1 MTLQD
6 KHLKIGLLLIL
17 MLVTAW
23 SFIDPEDRFTWW
35 MEAFPI
41 FIGLPILIV
50 SHEKFKLTTFIYC
63 LLLLHAVILLVGA
76 HYTYE
81 KVPLGD
87 WARLAFG
94 FSRNHYD
101 RLGHFA
107 QGFVP
112 ALLGRELLLRTSPLR
127 SGKWM
132 FAILTLSVLGIS
144 ALYELLEWQTALWK
158 GEGAEAFLGTQGDPW
173 DTQEDMATAL
183 FGALVA
189 LLLFSRLHDRFLKN
203 HPNSGL

>member
-1 MTLQD
+1 MTLQG

-41 FIGLPILIV
+41 LIGLPILIV
-50 SHEKFKLTTFIYC
+50 SHEKFKLTNFIYC
-63 LLLLHAVILLVGA
+63 LLLLHAVILLIGA

-87 WARLAFG
+87 WAKQFFG

-127 SGKWM
+127 QGKWL
-132 FAILTLSVLGIS
+132 FAILLLSALGIS
-144 ALYELLEWQTALWK
+144 ALYELLEWQTAIWK
-158 GEGAEAFLGTQGDPW
+158 GEGADAFLGTQGDPW

-189 LLLFSRLHDRFLKN
+189 LLGFSRLHDRFLKN
-203 HPNSGL
+203 I